1 MTKQLIVLTGPT
13 GVGKTEASIALAQHI
28 GSPIISCDSRQL
40 YRELNIGVAR
50 PRPEQL
56 NAVEHH
62 FVACRS
68 VADYYSVGQ
77 FELDAMALL
86 SQLFDTHDRLLMV
99 GGSGLYIDAVC
110 YGIDN
115 TPPVDPPLRS
125 SLMHRLATEG
135 LAPLRSELQRLD
147 PDFYHEV
154 DPQNPARIVR
164 ALEACLCSGKPYS
177 QLRQHRPK
185 PRPFEL
191 NFVVMSLPR
200 DELYHRI
207 NRRVEQMMAQGLLN
221 EVQQLLPHRAS
232 NALKT
237 VGYRELFEHLDKKI
251 SLDEAVELIKRN
263 TRRYAKRQI
272 TWMAK
277 YDLGFEDLKI

>member
-1 MTKQLIVLTGPT
+1 MSSKQLVVLTGPT
-13 GVGKTEASIALAQHI
+13 GVGKTDVSIALAQQI

-40 YRELNIGVAR
+40 YRELHIGVAR
-50 PRPEQL
+50 PTPEQL
-56 NAVEHH
+56 STVEHH

-77 FELDAMALL
+77 YELDALELL
-86 SQLFDTHDRLLMV
+86 SRLFDTHDSLLMV

-110 YGIDN
+110 YGIDS
-115 TPPVDPPLRS
+115 TPPVDPPLRE
-125 SLMHRLATEG
+125 SLMQRLATEG
-135 LAPLRSELQRLD
+135 LGALRSELQRLD
-147 PDFYHEV
+147 PDFYREV
-154 DPQNPARIVR
+154 DHHNPARVVR

-177 QLRQHRPK
+177 QLRRHKPK

-191 NFVVMSLPR
+191 CFAVMSMQR
-200 DELYHRI
+200 DELYRRI
-207 NRRVEQMMAQGLLN
+207 NHRVEQMMEQGLLE
-221 EVQQLLPHRAS
+221 EVRGLLPYRGC

-237 VGYRELFEHLDKKI
+237 VGYRELFDHLDQKI

-263 TRRYAKRQI
+263 TRRYAKRQM

-277 YDLGFEDLKI
+277 YDLKI